1 MHEWNCWMKEQNF
14 STSIFGFLGFGG
26 RFGLSSCCSLV
37 VLLLSSCCPL
47 VVLLLFSCPVLFS
60 SCCPL
65 VLSCCF
71 LVVLLL
77 FSCPVL
83 DYMLNRNSVTSSQGR
98 VTCHANTT
106 LSPLKLGKL
115 LLAPGYFSRAEV
127 PEFWEAFV
135 PWRGHMIDMFFSIW
149 WL

>member
-1 MHEWNCWMKEQNF
+1 MNETVEWKNRTFQHL
-14 STSIFGFLGFGG
+14 FLDFWASAVV
-26 RFGLSSCCSLV
+26 LACPLV
-37 VLLLSSCCPL
+37 VLLLSCCCPL

-127 PEFWEAFV
+127 PEFWEVFV